1 VIEMIDFWLLA
12 ALLLL
17 AALSFVWWPVLMQRR
32 QLPVKVS
39 RKDLNVQAF
48 ESQIADLDAELQAGR
63 IEQAQYDSLKV
74 ELERNLLGDVAAQ
87 KHAQTSQTSHKGLS
101 VTAILLSVVV
111 LVGGLGLYLKLG
123 SSDTLQQM
131 AEQQSFAQKLS
142 QLAPEQRLAF
152 LEQELANNPQR
163 TDILYALTNVYF
175 QQGRV
180 AETKNTYDRLLAA
193 VGEEPSLLAE
203 YAQAVFFMNGN
214 RITAEVTQLAERA
227 LRVQP
232 RNLSA
237 LGLLGIDAFEK
248 GRYGDAIAAWQAALE
263 TAPDAQ
269 GADALRQGIARAQQL
284 LGAQPEPATGAKLTL
299 LVSLD
304 ETLAGK
310 VQPEQ
315 SVFVLARAIK
325 GPKIPLAVKR
335 LKVKDLPAEVI
346 LSDAMAMT
354 AELKLSSVDE
364 VEVLARVSTS
374 GQPIA
379 QTGDLQGSFRP
390 VNVSAQQT
398 PIKLVIDQIVE

>member
-39 RKDLNVQAF
+39 RRDLNVQAF
-48 ESQIADLDAELQAGR
+48 ESQIADLGVELQAGR
-63 IEQAQYDSLKV
+63 VEQAQYDALKT
-74 ELERNLLGDVAAQ
+74 ELERNLLGDVAEQ
-87 KHAQTSQTSHKGLS
+87 KGAQTSQTTHKGLS

-111 LVGGLGLYLKLG
+111 LGGGLGLYLKLG
-123 SSDTLQQM
+123 SSDTLQRM

-152 LEQELANNPQR
+152 LEKQSADNPQR

-175 QQGRV
+175 QQGRE

-203 YAQAVFFMNGN
+203 YAQTVFYMNGN
-214 RITAEVTQLAERA
+214 RMSAEVTQLAERV

-232 RNLSA
+232 RNVTA
-237 LGLLGIDAFEK
+237 LGLLGIDAFEQ
-248 GRYGDAIAAWQAALE
+248 GRYGDAIAAWQAALD

-269 GADALRQGIARAQQL
+269 GADALRQGINRAQQL
-284 LGAQPEPATGAKLTL
+284 LGEQPEPAAGAKLTL

-304 ETLAGK
+304 KTLTGK
-310 VQPEQ
+310 AQPEQ
-315 SVFVLARAIK
+315 RVFVLARAIT
-325 GPKIPLAVKR
+325 GPKMPLAVKR

-346 LSDAMAMT
+346 LTDAMAMT
-354 AELKLSSVDE
+354 AELKLSSFDE
-364 VEVLARVSTS
+364 VEVLARVSSS

-390 VNVSAQQT
+390 VNVSGEQAT
-398 PIKLVIDQIVE
+398 IKLVIDQIVE